1 MTDAKD
7 NESPETHAPMLQ
19 WRDISALTLADE
31 SPCVTIYVPTTP
43 VSNYREENRILY
55 KDQVK
60 KVGEALEQR
69 DMDKYERDALIEQL
83 ESLGANEVFW
93 THQQYG
99 LAVFASP
106 TRLTVRRMMTRPAE
120 AQGIVA
126 DSFHLR
132 PALRAASNWMDYQV
146 LCVSVQDVALYDAN
160 QDAIVEVDLHSEVPR
175 GMGDA
180 LGKPDTSPN
189 RKDSESAG
197 SNSTDLKNYFKEVD
211 KAIRA
216 YHGKT
221 IRPLVLAAVAEH
233 QGLYREVSEHP
244 NLLENGLNHDPFE
257 AIRQSNLGEQAW
269 EIAERATRDNI
280 EQVIERYN
288 ERAAHKEGASALEEV
303 AYSAT
308 IGQIDTLL
316 IDETARVEGSVD
328 SNGRIAYGAAGD
340 GYTDDVLDKVAE
352 FVIASDGDVKFV
364 PGHMMPTDT
373 GVAAVL
379 RYAMEPQ
386 T

>member
-1 MTDAKD
+1 MTDSKEND
-7 NESPETHAPMLQ
+7 MPETDAPMLQ
-19 WRDISALTLADE
+19 SRDINSLTLADE

-60 KVGEALEQR
+60 KVGEALDRR
-69 DMDKYERDALIEQL
+69 DMDKYERDALLEKL
-83 ESLGANEVFW
+83 ESVGANDEFW

-106 TRLTVRRMMTRPAE
+106 KRFTVRRMMTSPVE

-126 DSFHLR
+126 ESFHLR
-132 PALRAASNWMDYQV
+132 PALRAASNWMSYQI
-146 LCVSVQDVALYDAN
+146 LCVSVQEVALYDAN
-160 QDAIVEVDLHSEVPR
+160 QDAVVEVDLHSDVPR

-211 KAIRA
+211 KAIRE
-216 YHGKT
+216 YHGNT
-221 IRPLVLAAVAEH
+221 NRPLVLAAVAEH

-244 NLLENGLNHDPFE
+244 NLLENGLDHDPFE

-269 EIAERATRDNI
+269 KVAERATRDNI
-280 EQVIERYN
+280 EQIIERYH
-288 ERAAHKEGASALEEV
+288 ERAAYKEGANALEDV

-316 IDETARVEGSVD
+316 IDETARVEGTVD
-328 SNGRIAYGAAGD
+328 SNGAIEYGAAGD
-340 GYTDDVLDKVAE
+340 GQTDDVLDKIAE

-364 PGHMMPTDT
+364 PGNLMPTDT

-379 RYAMEPQ
+379 RYAMQPEA
-386 T
+386 

>member
-69 DMDKYERDALIEQL
+69 DMDKYERDALLEQL
-83 ESLGANEVFW
+83 ESVGANEVFW

-106 TRLTVRRMMTRPAE
+106 KRLTVRRMMTRPAE

>member
-1 MTDAKD
+1 MTDAKY

-69 DMDKYERDALIEQL
+69 DMDKYERDALLEQL
-83 ESLGANEVFW
+83 ESVGANEVFW

-106 TRLTVRRMMTRPAE
+106 ERLTVRRMMTRPAE

-328 SNGRIAYGAAGD
+328 SNGRIAYGGAGD

>member
-1 MTDAKD
+1 MTDAKY

-69 DMDKYERDALIEQL
+69 DMDKYERDALLEQL
-83 ESLGANEVFW
+83 ESVGANEVFW